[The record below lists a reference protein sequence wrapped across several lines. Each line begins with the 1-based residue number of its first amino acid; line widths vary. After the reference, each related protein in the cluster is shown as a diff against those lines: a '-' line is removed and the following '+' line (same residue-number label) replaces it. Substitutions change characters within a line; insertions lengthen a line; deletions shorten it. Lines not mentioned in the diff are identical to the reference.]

1 MKVLLIRPPHHHMIT
16 TNVPKSV
23 DTETGMYP
31 PLGLLYVAAGL
42 KAWTDAEIEL
52 LDAPA
57 LHLDQKGIAERIAQ
71 ARPDVVGIQTMT
83 FTLIDAIA
91 TVRTS
96 KSAYPSAHVTLG
108 GPHVNLYPEETLS
121 IVGVDSL
128 VLGEGERP
136 FADMVNAL
144 TDGADIADVPGV
156 AVMRNGK
163 PSTTKARA
171 LESNLDNLPQPD
183 RDLIDNSLYWSV
195 LAKRN
200 PITTAMTSRGCPMK
214 CIFCDRP
221 HLGKT
226 FRYRSALNVVDEM
239 ENCVKQGIR
248 EIFLYD
254 DTFTINRQRV
264 FDIRDEIKRRG
275 LDLQWD
281 ARVRANTLDAEVVKA
296 MKEAGVARL
305 HIGVESGSP
314 RILKILKKGITIEQA
329 YNALELCRKFGVTS
343 LSYFMLGNPT
353 ETQEDIDMTMQ
364 FIRKCRADY
373 AHISIT
379 TPFPGTEL
387 YRMGLAQGLFER
399 DYWRE
404 FAVNPDEHFH
414 PPAWLENFTQ
424 EELEGMRQQA
434 YQAFYGRPSRLIR
447 QLLAVRSF
455 KELWTKARIGAEL
468 LFSK

>member
-1 MKVLLIRPPHHHMIT
+1 MKVLLIRPPHHYMIT

-42 KAWTDAEIEL
+42 KAWTDAEVEL

-57 LHLDQKGIAERIAQ
+57 LHLDQKGIAERIAR
-71 ARPDVVGIQTMT
+71 ARPDIVGIQAMT
-83 FTLIDAIA
+83 FTLIDAIQ
-91 TVRTS
+91 TVRTV
-96 KSAYPSAHVTLG
+96 KSTYPSAHVSLG

-121 IVGVDSL
+121 IEGVDSL
-128 VLGEGERP
+128 VLGEGERT
-136 FADMVNAL
+136 FAEMVNAL
-144 TDGADIADVPGV
+144 DSGADIADLAGV

-163 PSTTKARA
+163 PSTTEARA
-171 LESNLDNLPQPD
+171 LEANLDSLPHPA
-183 RDLIDNSLYWSV
+183 RDLIDSSLYWSV
-195 LAKRN
+195 LAKRS

-226 FRYRSALNVVDEM
+226 FRYRSARSVVDEM
-239 ENCVKQGIR
+239 EDCVNRGVP
-248 EIFLYD
+248 ELFLYD
-254 DTFTINRQRV
+254 DTFTIRRQRI
-264 FDIRDEIKRRG
+264 FDIRDEIKRRR
-275 LDLQWD
+275 LDVQWD
-281 ARVRANTLDAEVVKA
+281 IRARADTLDAEVVGA
-296 MKEAGVARL
+296 MKEAGVTRI

-314 RILKILKKGITIEQA
+314 RILKIMKKGITVEQA
-329 YNALELCRKFGVTS
+329 HNAFELCRKFGVIS

-353 ETQEDIDMTMQ
+353 ETLEDIDMTMQ

-387 YRMGLAQGLFER
+387 YRMGLAQGLFQR
-399 DYWRE
+399 DYWRD
-404 FAVNPDEHFH
+404 FAANPDEHFQ
-414 PPAWLENFTQ
+414 PLAWTENFTQ
-424 EELEGMRQQA
+424 EQLEDMRQQA
-434 YQAFYGRPSRLIR
+434 YRAFYGRPSRLIR
-447 QLLAVRSF
+447 QLVAVRSF
-455 KELWTKARIGAEL
+455 KELWTKCRVGVRL